1 MQLSIHITGAVSMPH
16 THSQCWLVPCTN
28 QRILI
33 HSGTELWISNW
44 HGLSITCMT
53 DTYLQKQMKLRTIVT
68 ISDNYATYSISMKIQ
83 FSVCSNDAHPV

>member
-1 MQLSIHITGAVSMPH
+1 
-16 THSQCWLVPCTN
+16 
-28 QRILI
+28 
-33 HSGTELWISNW
+33 
-44 HGLSITCMT
+44 MT